1 MSYRHTFLFTLAVLL
16 AVIVLG
22 GCARM
27 GQPDGGWYDDTP
39 PKVIGSTPEDKG
51 TNVKGKKVTIYF
63 DEYIKLEDATNKVIV
78 SPPQLE
84 MPEIKGAGKKITV
97 ELKDTLKENTT
108 YTIDFSDAIS
118 DNNEN
123 NPMGNYT
130 FTFSTGE
137 QIDTMEVSGYVLEA
151 SNLEPMKGVMVGLYD
166 DMADSAFKTKPMLRV
181 SRTDSRGRF
190 VVKGVA
196 PGTYRIY
203 ALKDA
208 DGDYCF
214 NQKSEMIAFTH
225 NTFEPTSKPDMRQDT
240 VWRDSL
246 HIASVK
252 QVKYTHFYP
261 DDIVLLAFQEVQ
273 TDRYLLK
280 TERNEPERI
289 GVYFSYGSDRLP
301 IIKGLNFE
309 ADSAFIIE
317 TNEKH
322 DTIVYWLR
330 DTLLVN
336 QDTLRFSMQYEMT
349 DTLGKLVEQTDT
361 IEALVKTSYEKRL
374 KERAKEYEKWQK
386 VQEKKKKREEAYDSV
401 IPPHFLEVKYQVPKA
416 MDPDKDI
423 YVEMQR
429 PLARCDTSG
438 VHLYAKHDSLWYN
451 ANVVFRPV
459 QGKLR
464 QYMIL
469 AEWRPGIEYSL
480 EIDSLAFE
488 DIYGSPS
495 RPYRQG
501 LKVRTMDEYSSLLV
515 TLSGVEDTTIIVQL
529 LDKTGKQVKE
539 VIATN
544 RTAEFF
550 YVTPGT
556 YYLSAYVDSN
566 GNHKWDTGDYDADRQ
581 AESVYYYPRSIEC
594 RAKWDVTETWNLTA
608 EPRNR
613 QKPEA
618 ITKQKADKE
627 KKLKNRNAER
637 AKKLGIEYIEKNH
650 Q

>member
-1 MSYRHTFLFTLAVLL
+1 MTQRHFLTLVLML
-16 AVIVLG
+16 LLVTAFFG

-39 PKVIGSTPEDKG
+39 PKVIGSSPEDKE
-51 TNVKGKKVTIYF
+51 TNVTSKKVTIYF

-84 MPEIKGAGKKITV
+84 MPEIKASGKKIVV

-166 DMADSAFKTKPMLRV
+166 DMADSAFKKKPMLRV

-190 VVKGVA
+190 VIKGVA

-225 NTFEPTSKPDMRQDT
+225 ATYEPSCKPDMRQDT
-240 VWRDSL
+240 IWRDSL
-246 HIASVK
+246 HIANIK
-252 QVKYTHFYP
+252 QVKFTHFYP
-261 DDIVLLAFQEVQ
+261 DDIVLLAFQEIQ
-273 TDRYLLK
+273 TDRYLIK

-289 GVYFSYGSDRLP
+289 GVYFSYGNGQLP
-301 IIKGLNFE
+301 VIQGLNFE
-309 ADSAFIIE
+309 ADSAFVIE
-317 TNEKH
+317 TNEKC
-322 DTIVYWLR
+322 DSIVYWLR
-330 DTLLVN
+330 DTTLVN

-349 DTLGKLVEQTDT
+349 DTLGQLVSQTDT
-361 IEALVKTSYEKRL
+361 IEALAKTPYEKRL
-374 KERAKEYEKWQK
+374 KERMKEYEKWQK
-386 VQEKKKKREEAYDSV
+386 DQEKKKKREEAYDS
-401 IPPHFLEVKYQVPKA
+401 IMPPHFLEPKYTVSSS
-416 MDPDKDI
+416 MDPDKEVFI
-423 YVEMQR
+423 EMPR
-429 PLARCDTSG
+429 PLARCDTSAI
-438 VHLYAKHDSLWYN
+438 HLYAQHDSLWYN
-451 ANVVFRPV
+451 ANFEFRPV
-459 QGKLR
+459 KGSLR
-464 QYMIL
+464 KYELI
-469 AEWRPGIEYSL
+469 AEWRPGIEYSF

-488 DIYGSPS
+488 DIYGNPTKS
-495 RPYRQG
+495 YRQG
-501 LKVRTMDEYSSLLV
+501 LRVKTMDEYSSLLIN
-515 TLSGVEDTTIIVQL
+515 LSGVEDSAIIVQL
-529 LDKTGKQVKE
+529 IDKNGKFVKE
-539 VIATN
+539 VKA
-544 RTAEFF
+544 RGQVAEFF
-550 YVTPGT
+550 YVIPGT
-556 YYLSAYVDSN
+556 YYLSAYVDAN
-566 GNHKWDTGDYDADRQ
+566 GNGRWDTGDYNADRQ
-581 AESVYYYPRSIEC
+581 AEAVYYYPKAIEC
-594 RAKWDVTETWNLTA
+594 KAKWDVTQSWNLTA

-627 KKLKNRNAER
+627 KKLKDRNAER
-637 AKKLGIEYIEKNH
+637 ARKLGIEYVKDK
-650 Q
+650 